1 MAFPATNQNL
11 ADAYRL
17 LKGRAA
23 DVRTQ
28 SITLRAASVA
38 GPVAADRILSFA
50 QVLARSKTEMST
62 LSTTPG
68 LSAYAQAQEN
78 NPSLNIATEFGL
90 MIAQIDATV
99 AWIIANFPQDANG
112 FKLAFT
118 LAATGVPVYRTFD
131 TPSLATFRTTLDSLI
146 ATIS

>member
-11 ADAYRL
+11 GDAYRL

-23 DVRTQ
+23 DVRGQ
-28 SITLRAASVA
+28 SVTLRAASLA
-38 GPVAADRILSFA
+38 GPVAADRILNFA

-62 LSTTPG
+62 LSTVPG
-68 LSAYAQAQEN
+68 LAEYAQAQEN
-78 NPSLNIATEFGL
+78 NPTLNIATEFGL
-90 MIAQIDATV
+90 MITQIDATV
-99 AWIIANFPQDANG
+99 AWIVANFPQDASG

-118 LAATGVPVYRTFD
+118 LLAAGVPVYRTFD
-131 TPSLATFRTTLDSLI
+131 TASLSTFRTTLDALI